1 MFLRK
6 DETSQLGILK
16 DCGGVFF
23 PMVAAILVSLSRL
36 TVFHATKDF
45 YVLPC
50 GPRCSNLKKKKKKK
64 RGIVA
69 SVRLVAFFPT
79 LHQLLPFSK
88 IFLHFGLSQQQIS
101 STRSLS

>member
-64 RGIVA
+64 RDCGLCQTCRLFPNPTPA
-69 SVRLVAFFPT
+69 SALFKNFPT
-79 LHQLLPFSK
+79 LWTFPA
-88 IFLHFGLSQQQIS
+88 
-101 STRSLS
+101 TN